1 MSTLLLAILLIALIA
16 IGMLMA
22 AKPIQEMFT
31 NPTPTPTPK
40 ILASSVISEKSPTL
54 ISLTA
59 TPTLMAES
67 AQVDTVGRG
76 QSIQNVTDSAPSAA
90 PLKTSVAYTDIGTGD
105 ESSIR
110 SWADL
115 TPTEAS
121 VVQALIVKGGGDITA
136 PLTPPSVTLVVMFR
150 KSGQKVIA
158 GLAKGDTTLNSDDVT
173 LEEYLLVMNDRKT
186 KGIPD
191 KAPPSVAEKA
201 IIENRRKAYLEK
213 QKQAGGTAP
222 VAAPVSSSSA
232 ASGSG
237 PVPLGLVLTSDEKAA
252 VLRMR
257 KAEDIK
263 KARNL
268 LAQTK
273 DTPVNSNPTRSRR
286 VKDDSDYDDDY
297 SGYEKVPPS
306 QRKRLVQQKNQNQCE
321 ECPDMSQYVK
331 MDEIP
336 CWNCSLP

>member
-22 AKPIQEMFT
+22 AKPIREMFE
-31 NPTPTPTPK
+31 NPTPK

-59 TPTLMAES
+59 TPALTAES
-67 AQVDTVGRG
+67 AQVDVVGRG
-76 QSIQNVTDSAPSAA
+76 QSIQNVTDSASSSA
-90 PLKTSVAYTDIGTGD
+90 PLKTSVSGSYTDIGTGE

-115 TPTEAS
+115 TPTEAA

-158 GLAKGDTTLNSDDVT
+158 GLAKGDTTLNSDDIT
-173 LEEYLLVMNDRKT
+173 LEEYSLVMSDRKT

-191 KAPPSVAEKA
+191 KAPPSDAEKA
-201 IIENRRKAYLEK
+201 IIENRRKAYL
-213 QKQAGGTAP
+213 QKQIQTGGTAP

-273 DTPVNSNPTRSRR
+273 DTPVNSNPTNRR
-286 VKDDSDYDDDY
+286 RAKNDNDYDDDY

-306 QRKRLVQQKNQNQCE
+306 QRKRLVQQNRNQCE